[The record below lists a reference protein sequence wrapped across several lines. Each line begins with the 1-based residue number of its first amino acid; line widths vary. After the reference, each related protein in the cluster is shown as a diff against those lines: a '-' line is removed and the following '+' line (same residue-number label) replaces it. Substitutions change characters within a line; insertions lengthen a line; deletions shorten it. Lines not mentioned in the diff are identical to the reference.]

1 MRRLATGAIAFS
13 AAVFAA
19 NYVLPLGSLLICA
32 AVMAALGA
40 LLLLSRRRWLR
51 GVEIAMFAA
60 ALGLTVFAL
69 HARRTAI
76 PARELDGQTV
86 TIDATLLDYPDVYSG
101 YCRAEVRLGGEL
113 PHLKALLYDNKM
125 QLAGAEPG
133 QKLTLTARL
142 RAADTRYGK
151 DYDYYNA
158 KGIYLTAS
166 SKSDI
171 VLTDGG
177 FSFSALPARAR
188 RGVAALTKA
197 IFPADT
203 SGFMRSVML
212 GDKST
217 LYDNTALYLALSR
230 SGFMHVAAVSGMHVS
245 FLVGFLQYILGRT
258 RRSSLLC
265 IALIWCFVA
274 MTGAGPSAVR
284 AGFMQS
290 MLLIAPVVR
299 RENDPATS
307 LSTVLALVLLQNPHA
322 AASVSL
328 QLSFGAMAGILC
340 FGGRI
345 SVLMSSLVRSDRL
358 RRVLRYPLGAAS
370 VSLAVMVVTVPI
382 TAIHFGSV
390 SVLSPLMNIAAL
402 WAVSLCFCGGFAS
415 CALALIWRPL
425 GVWAAWLVSW
435 AARYIAAAAKLV
447 SSVPFAV
454 LYFDNEM
461 AVWWLVLTYALVL
474 VAVFTRAGAAYKLIC
489 PAAFSAAALAVM
501 LVSAKLYYSH
511 GPGTIAVLDVGQG
524 QSIAVMSG
532 DSTVMIDC
540 GGGAKQQRAGETAG
554 AYLLSRGRD
563 RIDALVLTHLHSDHA
578 NGVQMLMEM
587 VDVDTLYLPI
597 EPNDDDGL
605 LEPILTS
612 AAAHGTTVVYI
623 SADTG
628 VDFGNI
634 NLTLY
639 APAEAGDANER
650 CIMCLASIGDYD
662 MLVTGDAPAAAE
674 REFISAHPL
683 HDAELFI
690 AGHHGSKYSNSVDLI
705 ESIGAHTT
713 VISVGY
719 NSYGHP
725 TQQTLER
732 LSYFGYNIYRTDL
745 NGSVEIRTG

>member
-19 NYVLPLGSLLICA
+19 NYVLPLGSLIVSA
-32 AVMAALGA
+32 VVMASLGA

-51 GVEIAMFAA
+51 GVEIALLAA
-60 ALGLTVFAL
+60 ALGLTVFSL
-69 HARRTAI
+69 HARRTI
-76 PARELDGQTV
+76 LPARELDGQT
-86 TIDATLLDYPDVYSG
+86 TEIEATLLDYPDVYDS
-101 YCRAEVRLGGEL
+101 YCCAEIRLGGEL
-113 PHLKALLYDNKM
+113 PHLKALLYDNEM

-133 QKLTLTARL
+133 QTLTLTARL

-171 VLTDGG
+171 MLTDGG
-177 FSFSALPARAR
+177 FSVSTFPARAR
-188 RGVAALTKA
+188 RVVATLTEL

-212 GDKST
+212 GDKSK

-258 RRSSLLC
+258 RGSSLLC
-265 IALIWCFVA
+265 IVLIWCFVA

-290 MLLIAPVVR
+290 MLLIAPMVR

-307 LSTVLALVLLQNPHA
+307 LSAVLALVLLQNPHA
-322 AASVSL
+322 AASISL

-340 FGGRI
+340 FGGHI
-345 SVLMSSLVRSDRL
+345 SAHMASLIHSDRL
-358 RRVLRYPLGAAS
+358 RHVLRYPLGAAS
-370 VSLAVMVVTVPI
+370 VSFAVMLVTVPI
-382 TAIHFGSV
+382 TAVHFGSV

-402 WAVSLCFCGGFAS
+402 WAVSLCFCGGFIS
-415 CALALIWRPL
+415 CALALIWQPL

-435 AARYIAAAAKLV
+435 AVRYIAAAAKLV

-461 AVWWLVLTYALVL
+461 DAWWLVLTYALVL
-474 VAVFTRAGAAYKLIC
+474 LAACTRARAAYKLFC

-532 DSTVMIDC
+532 GNTVMIDC

-554 AYLLSRGRD
+554 AYLLSRGRG

-587 VDVDTLYLPI
+587 IDVDTLYLPI

-605 LEPILTS
+605 LEPILNS
-612 AAAHGTTVVYI
+612 AAAHRTKIVYI
-623 SADTG
+623 STDTG
-628 VDFGNI
+628 VDFGSI
-634 NLTLY
+634 SLMLY

-662 MLVTGDAPAAAE
+662 MLVTGDAPAEAE
-674 REFISAHPL
+674 REFIAAHSL
-683 HDAELFI
+683 HDTELFI
-690 AGHHGSKYSNSVDLI
+690 AGHHGSKYSNSVELL
-705 ESIGAHTT
+705 ETIGAHTA